1 MCSSRGVRLGLGK
14 ISWGK
19 KCFLLAVGRIT
30 SLPLIL
36 VTTVTTSGV
45 VLIQVGVLSSI
56 RNSKFWPI
64 LALFGQFMCQV
75 LVLDGRPDESYRS
88 IGTYH
93 IWPIEASEY
102 RFRGKVSVLHT
113 WDQVFWPV
121 HLNPWRAYLKK
132 LDCTSWRRPPCL
144 LKYIIQKSTKNIQLS
159 CSCSPSQVV
168 YGLIYQRA
176 AVVLPLYITLCVIEV
191 HQILVVVIA
200 RIYFH

>member
-1 MCSSRGVRLGLGK
+1 MFS
-14 ISWGK
+14 
-19 KCFLLAVGRIT
+19 FGRCPIT
-30 SLPLIL
+30 PLPLIL

-64 LALFGQFMCQV
+64 LALFGQFTCQV

-121 HLNPWRAYLKK
+121 HLNPLTCIPEKVGLLFLTPPSMPVEIHNPKVYKK
-132 LDCTSWRRPPCL
+132 YP
-144 LKYIIQKSTKNIQLS
+144 NIL
-159 CSCSPSQVV
+159 VV
-168 YGLIYQRA
+168 YG
-176 AVVLPLYITLCVIEV
+176 
-191 HQILVVVIA
+191 
-200 RIYFH
+200 